1 MNAGIQDAS
10 VTSVPPTLCSSSF
23 FLDMNLESNGLCS
36 RQSEVLIMWRSLESQ
51 APHFKHQTKGGVLS
65 APQSSFYDLAFQSLD
80 SFFLSSNF
88 PQVVGPIECLV
99 LTYHKII
106 VIDWSWSILPLK
118 LMQDKQEKYTQG
130 DLERYK
136 D

>member
-1 MNAGIQDAS
+1 MQVFRMLLLPLFPQHSALPVFSWTWIWSPMVSAAARVRCWSCG
-10 VTSVPPTLCSSSF
+10 
-23 FLDMNLESNGLCS
+23 
-36 RQSEVLIMWRSLESQ
+36 RSLESQ